1 MKNVIANIQNTKGF
15 VSIESILV
23 IGAVVI
29 LAGLILFFF
38 NGKADDL
45 KQGSNTQIN
54 AAEKQIQEKGAAGV
68 GGASMTFTEPTSGVG
83 N

>member
-38 NGKADDL
+38 NGKATDV
-45 KQGSNTQIN
+45 QN
-54 AAEKQIQEKGAAGV
+54 ASEKQMDTATKEVQKETSAG
-68 GGASMTFTEPTSGVG
+68 GSDLTFTTAP
-83 N
+83 

>member
-29 LAGLILFFF
+29 LAGLIIYFF
-38 NGKADDL
+38 NGKAGDIAD
-45 KQGSNTQIN
+45 GSKTQIN
-54 AAEKQIQEKGAAGV
+54 SAESKIQEGADTV
-68 GGASMTFTEPTSGVG
+68 GGAPTLDFD
-83 N
+83 NTK